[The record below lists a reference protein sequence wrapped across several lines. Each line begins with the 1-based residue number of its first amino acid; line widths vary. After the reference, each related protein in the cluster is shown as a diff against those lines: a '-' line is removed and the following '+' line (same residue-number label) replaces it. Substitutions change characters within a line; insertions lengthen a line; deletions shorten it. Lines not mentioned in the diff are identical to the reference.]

1 MPATNYIFE
10 KKQLIRLFGNKS
22 NFKGLRALIMNWI
35 CMVVCIWLIDKLT
48 LHPAINI
55 ILYLPLSFLTSCCLR
70 GFDNLSDQAS
80 HKNIFKTTSLHT
92 LLEFSYAFIVFK
104 TVNHKNITHT
114 KNHNYYSTHKNEDPQ
129 TSQPIHWGA
138 RGSNLLMLMSVIRL
152 LSLFYTVDYIRY
164 QFIPHFKSS
173 QAKIQRLL
181 FWAIILT
188 LILITNTWWLFLLG
202 YIIPVFF
209 WLPYIRFVIEN
220 KQHNDVSWLHQ
231 LLLHPHND
239 GFHQLE
245 LIPST
250 IPFYNVK
257 EAYLFVAR
265 EKKV

>member
-35 CMVVCIWLIDKLT
+35 CMIACVWLIDKLT
-48 LHPAINI
+48 LHPAVNVM
-55 ILYLPLSFLTSCCLR
+55 LYLPLSFLAGCCLR
-70 GFDNLSDQAS
+70 GFDNISDQAS
-80 HKNIFKTTSLHT
+80 HKNIFKTASLHS

-104 TVNHKNITHT
+104 TINTEDITHT
-114 KNHNYYSTHKNEDPQ
+114 KQHNYYSTHKNEDPQ

-138 RGSNLLMLMSVIRL
+138 RGSNLLVFNLPS
-152 LSLFYTVDYIRY
+152 LSCTVDHIRY
-164 QFIPHFKSS
+164 QFIPHLKSS
-173 QAKIQRLL
+173 QAKMQRLL
-181 FWAIILT
+181 FWLAILS
-188 LILITNTWWLFLLG
+188 LVLVTNTWWIFLFG
-202 YIIPVFF
+202 YIIPAFF
-209 WLPYIRFVIEN
+209 WLPYIRFVTEN
-220 KQHNDVSWLHQ
+220 KQHNDVNWLHQ
-231 LLLHPHND
+231 FLLHPHNS

-265 EKKV
+265 EKKVY